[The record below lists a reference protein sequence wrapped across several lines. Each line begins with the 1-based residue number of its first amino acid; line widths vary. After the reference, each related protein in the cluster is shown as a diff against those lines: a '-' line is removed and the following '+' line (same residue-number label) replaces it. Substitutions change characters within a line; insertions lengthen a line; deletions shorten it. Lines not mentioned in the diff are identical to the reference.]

1 MNNDSEPGQ
10 WTDRQLPRGDEIF
23 LDHVGY
29 FTHDL
34 MEGGAALKRLGFQV
48 SQINVQTNDDGT
60 GQLVPSGTSNR
71 LARLRRGYL
80 ELLAP
85 THDTPLGR
93 QARAALARY
102 AGIHLIALSHDNIP
116 AQHHR
121 LTALG
126 FGMQDVV
133 HLRRHDVT
141 LPGTPEVAWSVLRP
155 KPGVMPEGRIQFTKS
170 HNPEHV
176 WRPELTRHANAADGL
191 GDILLCVCDRGEAAA
206 RFSPYTGR
214 APVEESERSVIALE
228 RGRLVFVEPGQA
240 QRMLPG
246 FEHPAL
252 PFMAGQALR
261 SADIACTR
269 AVLEA
274 NGVSPQYAD
283 AELVCVGPADALG
296 ATMLFYAATVSDP
309 WSALARRS

>member
-1 MNNDSEPGQ
+1 MNSGSVPGQ
-10 WTDRQLPRGDEIF
+10 WADRQLPRGDEVF

-34 MEGGAALKRLGFQV
+34 IKAGAALERLGFQV

-85 THDTPLGR
+85 THATPLGD

-102 AGIHLIALSHDNIP
+102 AGIHLIALSHDDIP
-116 AQHHR
+116 AQHDR

-155 KPGVMPEGRIQFTKS
+155 RPGVMPEGRIQFTKS

-191 GDILLCVCDRGEAAA
+191 GDILLCVADRGEAAT
-206 RFSPYTGR
+206 RFGRYTGR
-214 APVEESERSVIALE
+214 ASVEESERSVIVLE

-240 QRMLPG
+240 LYMLPG
-246 FEHPAL
+246 FQHPPL
-252 PFMAGQALR
+252 PFIAGQAVR

-269 AVLEA
+269 SVLEA
-274 NGVSPQYAD
+274 NGVSPQFAD

-296 ATMLFYAATVSDP
+296 ASMLFHATTLNDP
-309 WSALARRS
+309 WRALAQRV